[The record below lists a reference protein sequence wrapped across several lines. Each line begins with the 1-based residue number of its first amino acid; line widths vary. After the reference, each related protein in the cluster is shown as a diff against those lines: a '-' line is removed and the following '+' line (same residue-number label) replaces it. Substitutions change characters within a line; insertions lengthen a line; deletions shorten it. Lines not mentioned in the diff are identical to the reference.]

1 MRFTLVKMKE
11 KGIWLYI
18 AQGNQQL
25 QNVRQLLMQEEILRF
40 EALHSKTRDGGQ

>member
-1 MRFTLVKMKE
+1 MRFTLIKMKE

-40 EALHSKTRDGGQ
+40 EVIGSSLQN

>member
-40 EALHSKTRDGGQ
+40 EVIGSSLQN

>member
-1 MRFTLVKMKE
+1 MKE

-40 EALHSKTRDGGQ
+40 EVIGSSLQN

>member
-1 MRFTLVKMKE
+1 MRFTSVKMKE

-40 EALHSKTRDGGQ
+40 EVIGSSLQN

>member
-1 MRFTLVKMKE
+1 MKE

-18 AQGNQQL
+18 AQGNQLL

-40 EALHSKTRDGGQ
+40 EVIGSSLQN